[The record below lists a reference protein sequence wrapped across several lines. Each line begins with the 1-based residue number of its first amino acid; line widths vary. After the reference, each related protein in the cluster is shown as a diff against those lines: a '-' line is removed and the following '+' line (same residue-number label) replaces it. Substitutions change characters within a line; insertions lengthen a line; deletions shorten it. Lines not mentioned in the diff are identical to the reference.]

1 MIALHLVS
9 AALIP
14 TQSSTARPK
23 AGTLESESGVG
34 SVPEEKTAVLC
45 YNVRGVGKSE
55 GRQAWLG
62 AGEADYGAVEKWG
75 LGVTGVKE
83 VWRFVSSFWSYLPS
97 PPTSEDVHTP
107 VLKYTAWSID
117 NQKQEYYVVFH
128 RDSLDS
134 GQLD

>member
-23 AGTLESESGVG
+23 AGTLESETGIRPVS
-34 SVPEEKTAVLC
+34 EEKTAVLC

-62 AGEADYGAVEKWG
+62 AGEADYGAVENWG
-75 LGVTGVKE
+75 LGVTGVDE
-83 VWRFVSSFWSYLPS
+83 VWRFVSPFCSYIQF
-97 PPTSEDVHTP
+97 PPTGEEAHTP
-107 VLKYTAWSID
+107 ALK
-117 NQKQEYYVVFH
+117 
-128 RDSLDS
+128 
-134 GQLD
+134 